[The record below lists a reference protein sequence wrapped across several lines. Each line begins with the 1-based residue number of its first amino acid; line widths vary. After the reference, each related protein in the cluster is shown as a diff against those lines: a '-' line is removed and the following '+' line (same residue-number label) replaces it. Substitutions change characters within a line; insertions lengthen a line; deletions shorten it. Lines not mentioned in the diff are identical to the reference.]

1 MSFQVHIVSFQLPAS
16 SFQPAFSPPCPA
28 LSTVGFGLTLAVV
41 CDMTMSNHLVR
52 WGGARLSRRLGRSLP
67 WIGAAVGL
75 LTIAST
81 MKRKG
86 VVGGVLDAGLNAVPF
101 VGAAK
106 NVAELARGRDFFP
119 DRRRG

>member
-1 MSFQVHIVSFQLPAS
+1 
-16 SFQPAFSPPCPA
+16 
-28 LSTVGFGLTLAVV
+28 
-41 CDMTMSNHLVR
+41 MTISNHLVR

-67 WIGAAVGL
+67 WVGVAVGL
-75 LTIAST
+75 LTVATT

-106 NVAELARGRDFFP
+106 NVAELARGRDFIP
-119 DRRRG
+119 DRRRVGGA